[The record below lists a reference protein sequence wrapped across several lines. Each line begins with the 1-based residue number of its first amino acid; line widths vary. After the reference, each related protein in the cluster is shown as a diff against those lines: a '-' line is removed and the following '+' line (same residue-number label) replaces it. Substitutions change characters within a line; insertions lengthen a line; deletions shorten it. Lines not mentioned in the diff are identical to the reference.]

1 MKSVEALECNGEGE
15 ETCRNVKRKRPGG
28 GKVWGKEREIKGEER
43 STK

>member
-1 MKSVEALECNGEGE
+1 MKSAEALECNGE